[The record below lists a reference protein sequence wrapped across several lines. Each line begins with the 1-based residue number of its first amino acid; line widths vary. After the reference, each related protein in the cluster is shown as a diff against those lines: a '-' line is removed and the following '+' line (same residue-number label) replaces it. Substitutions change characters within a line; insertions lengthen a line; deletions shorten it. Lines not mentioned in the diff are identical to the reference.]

1 MIKSTKMKL
10 ISEKYKNFL
19 FNRIAETTGIIF
31 FGLAILTFGLLF
43 SYSPLD
49 PSLNNVTSQEAQNIF
64 GNTGAS
70 IADLLMQIFGSIS
83 YVLLLFL
90 LTWSYKLIVFKKLPF
105 FAINFFAGVISLLIL
120 NLIFLTYEI
129 NIYYSFIS
137 SEFYFNFIEPLPIRE
152 NLYSKFFFILSI
164 TVLFLVFFVFACA
177 LDYNEWKKIISSVWI
192 SCKFIFKIIFSII
205 RYFIPRNK
213 NHDFISSEE
222 KSLSTEDRIEPKID
236 FESLKNENVSNYLNN
251 NKDSSE
257 IIQKKMSFKEDT
269 GYIPPIIDI
278 LSTPKVSATSLVSQE
293 EMDNN
298 ASRLQEILADFKIEG
313 EIIKVSPGPVVTM
326 YELQPAPGTKA
337 SKIIGLS
344 DDIARNMSAISAR
357 VAVIPGKN
365 VIGIEMPNNTQ
376 EAVFLSELFKK
387 EKFISSKD
395 NLLLALG
402 KDIGGNAFFADLA
415 TMPHLLIAGTTGSGK
430 SVGINVM
437 ILSILYRLS
446 PEECKFILIDPK
458 MLELSVYEGVPHLI
472 TPVVT
477 NPKKAITALKWVVK
491 EMEGRYQK
499 MSLLGVR
506 NIESYN
512 QRIKE
517 AIKNKETISRKVPAG
532 LNPDTGQAK
541 FEDINIELNKM
552 PFIVVVVDEMA
563 DLMMVAGKEI
573 EHTIQRLSQMARAA
587 GIHLIMATQRPSV
600 DVITGTIK
608 ANFPTRIS
616 FQVSSKFDSRT
627 ILGSEGSERL
637 LGKGDMLLMMG
648 GGRTTRIHG
657 PFVSDKEVEQ
667 IVASLKKQGLPEFIE
682 DITKEEDESEIPFDD
697 NSSGKDELFQQCLD
711 IISREGKASTSLLQ
725 RKLQIGYNR
734 AARIMDQL
742 EDSGF
747 ISPANHVGKREVF
760 YDKFK
765 N

>member
-1 MIKSTKMKL
+1 MQL
-10 ISEKYKNFL
+10 ISKTYKSFISNRLAEISGLVFL
-19 FNRIAETTGIIF
+19 
-31 FGLAILTFGLLF
+31 GLAFLTFGVLF
-43 SYSPLD
+43 SYSSLD
-49 PSLNNVTSQEAQNIF
+49 PSFNNITDQEAQNILGF
-64 GNTGAS
+64 TGAK
-70 IADLLMQIFGSIS
+70 IADLLIQILGSSS
-83 YVLLLFL
+83 YLLMLFF
-90 LTWSYKLIVFKKLPF
+90 LTWSYRLIIFKKLPYF
-105 FAINFFAGVISLLIL
+105 IINLFSSITSLLIID
-120 NLIFLTYEI
+120 LIFLTYDVQILHGFLSLEI
-129 NIYYSFIS
+129 
-137 SEFYFNFIEPLPIRE
+137 FNSLIEPLLIKN
-152 NLYSKFFFILSI
+152 NLYLEITLTFTLSI
-164 TVLFLVFFVFACA
+164 LFLTFFLIACA
-177 LDYNEWKKIISSVWI
+177 LDQKDWKTIFYTIWLGCKLIFKNIIILSKYVFSKKQDHNFKLNKKINLPV
-192 SCKFIFKIIFSII
+192 
-205 RYFIPRNK
+205 
-213 NHDFISSEE
+213 EE
-222 KSLSTEDRIEPKID
+222 KIEPKID
-236 FESLKNENVSNYLNN
+236 FESIKNESVSKYISPE
-251 NKDSSE
+251 KVSAD
-257 IIQKKMSFKEDT
+257 IIQKKMAFSEDINYT
-269 GYIPPIIDI
+269 PPIIDI
-278 LSTPKVSATSLVSQE
+278 LSTPPTVLTSLVSKE
-293 EMDNN
+293 EMDAN
-298 ASRLQEILADFKIEG
+298 AIRLQEILADFKIEG
-313 EIIKVSPGPVVTM
+313 KIINVNPGPVVTM

-344 DDIARNMSAISAR
+344 DDIARNMSAVSAR

-365 VIGIEMPNNTQ
+365 VIGIEMPNKTQ

-387 EKFISSKD
+387 EKFISSQA

-402 KDIGGNAFFADLA
+402 KDIAGNAYFADLA

-437 ILSILYRLS
+437 ILSILFRLS

-517 AIKNKETISRKVPAG
+517 AIKNNETISRKIPAG
-532 LNPDTGQAK
+532 LNPDTGQPK
-541 FEDINIELNKM
+541 YENINIDLHKM

-627 ILGSEGSERL
+627 ILGAEGSERL

-657 PFVSDKEVEQ
+657 PFVSDKEVEE

-682 DITKEEDESEIPFDD
+682 DITKEEDENEISLDGDD
-697 NSSGKDELFQQCLD
+697 SNKDELFQQCLD

-742 EDSGF
+742 EDNGF

-765 N
+765 S

>member
-1 MIKSTKMKL
+1 MQL

-19 FNRIAETTGIIF
+19 INRLAEIIGLVF
-31 FGLAILTFGLLF
+31 IGLAVSVFIVLF

-49 PSLNNVTSQEAQNIF
+49 PSLNNITDQESQNIL
-64 GNTGAS
+64 GNFGAS
-70 IADLLMQIFGSIS
+70 VSDLLIQIFGSSS
-83 YVLLLFL
+83 YLLLIFF
-90 LTWSYKLIVFKKLPF
+90 LTWSYRLVIFKKLPF
-105 FAINFFAGVISLLIL
+105 FPVNLLSGFISLLIL
-120 NLIFLTYEI
+120 DLIFL
-129 NIYYSFIS
+129 IYKVNVFHSFIS
-137 SEFYFNFIEPLPIRE
+137 SEVFINFIEPLSISDNSYLGIISTVLVVGIFLTFFILASALDR
-152 NLYSKFFFILSI
+152 NDWGKIFFTAWNSCKFLFKKIFFFIKSIIFKKKNNNYEIKENINLSI
-164 TVLFLVFFVFACA
+164 
-177 LDYNEWKKIISSVWI
+177 NEK
-192 SCKFIFKIIFSII
+192 
-205 RYFIPRNK
+205 
-213 NHDFISSEE
+213 
-222 KSLSTEDRIEPKID
+222 IEPKID
-236 FESLKNENVSNYLNN
+236 FNSIKNENVSAYMDN
-251 NKDSSE
+251 NKVSSE
-257 IIQKKMSFKEDT
+257 IVQKKMSFKEDAN
-269 GYIPPIIDI
+269 YIPPIIDI
-278 LSTPKVSATSLVSQE
+278 LSTPKASATSLVSKE
-293 EMDNN
+293 EMDSN
-298 ASRLQEILADFKIEG
+298 AIRLQEILADFKIEG
-313 EIIKVSPGPVVTM
+313 EIINVSPGPVVTM

-344 DDIARNMSAISAR
+344 DDIARNMSAVSAR

-365 VIGIEMPNNTQ
+365 VIGIEMPNKTQ

-387 EKFISSKD
+387 ENFISSKA

-437 ILSILYRLS
+437 ILSILFRLS

-458 MLELSVYEGVPHLI
+458 MLELSVYEGIPHLI

-512 QRIKE
+512 QRIKD
-517 AIKNKETISRKVPAG
+517 AIKNKETISRKIPAG
-532 LNPDTGQAK
+532 LNSDTGQPK
-541 FEDINIELNKM
+541 FADVNIELNKM

-627 ILGSEGSERL
+627 ILGAEGSERL

-657 PFVSDKEVEQ
+657 PFVSDKEVEL
-667 IVASLKKQGLPEFIE
+667 IVASLKKQGQPEFIE
-682 DITKEEDESEIPFDD
+682 DITKEEDNEISIDG
-697 NSSGKDELFQQCLD
+697 NASGKDELFQQCLD

-765 N
+765 S

>member
-1 MIKSTKMKL
+1 MQL
-10 ISEKYKNFL
+10 ISDKYKNFIIKRL
-19 FNRIAETTGIIF
+19 AEISGLVF
-31 FGLAILTFGLLF
+31 FGLAILIFGALI

-49 PSLNNVTSQEAQNIF
+49 PSLNNITDQDTLNIF
-64 GNTGAS
+64 GNVGAS
-70 IADLLMQIFGSIS
+70 IADLLIQIFGSLS

-90 LTWSYKLIVFKKLPF
+90 LAWSYRLIIFKKLPY
-105 FAINFFAGVISLLIL
+105 FAVNLFSGFISLLFL
-120 NLIFLTYEI
+120 NLFFLIYEI
-129 NIYYSFIS
+129 NIYNSFIS
-137 SEFYFNFIEPLPIRE
+137 LEIFINFLEPLSIRD
-152 NLYSKFFFILSI
+152 NLHIEILSIVIISVLSLIFFIL
-164 TVLFLVFFVFACA
+164 ACA
-177 LDYNEWKKIISSVWI
+177 LDVNDWKKIFFAIWVC
-192 SCKFIFKIIFSII
+192 CKLIIGNILKLVKSIL
-205 RYFIPRNK
+205 NK
-213 NHDFISSEE
+213 KKKNNFEVKENIVFPKEE
-222 KSLSTEDRIEPKID
+222 QIEPKID
-236 FESLKNENVSNYLNN
+236 FESIKNESVSSYIDNN
-251 NKDSSE
+251 EVSPE

-278 LSTPKVSATSLVSQE
+278 LSRPKASTASLVSQE
-293 EMDNN
+293 EMDSN
-298 ASRLQEILADFKIEG
+298 AIRLQEILADFKIEG
-313 EIIKVSPGPVVTM
+313 KIINVSPGPVVTM

-365 VIGIEMPNNTQ
+365 VIGIEMPNKTQ

-387 EKFISSKD
+387 ENFISSKA

-437 ILSILYRLS
+437 ILSILFRLS

-458 MLELSVYEGVPHLI
+458 MLELSVYEGIPHLI

-477 NPKKAITALKWVVK
+477 NPKKAVTALKWVVK

-512 QRIKE
+512 HRIKD
-517 AIKNKETISRKVPAG
+517 AIKNKETINRKIPAG
-532 LNPDTGQAK
+532 LNPDTGQPK
-541 FEDINIELNKM
+541 FESINIELNKM

-627 ILGSEGSERL
+627 ILGAEGSERL

-657 PFVSDKEVEQ
+657 PFVSDKEVEE
-667 IVASLKKQGLPEFIE
+667 IVGSLKKQGLPEFIE
-682 DITKEEDESEIPFDD
+682 DITKEEDENEISLDGIDP
-697 NSSGKDELFQQCLD
+697 NKDELFQQCLD
-711 IISREGKASTSLLQ
+711 IISKEGKASTSLLQ

-760 YDKFK
+760 YEKFK
-765 N
+765 S

>member
-1 MIKSTKMKL
+1 MQL
-10 ISEKYKNFL
+10 ISKTYKSFISNRLAEISGLVFL
-19 FNRIAETTGIIF
+19 
-31 FGLAILTFGLLF
+31 GLAFLTFGVLF
-43 SYSPLD
+43 SYSSLD
-49 PSLNNVTSQEAQNIF
+49 PSFNNITDQEARNILGF
-64 GNTGAS
+64 TGAK
-70 IADLLMQIFGSIS
+70 IADLLIQILGSSS
-83 YVLLLFL
+83 YLLMLFF
-90 LTWSYKLIVFKKLPF
+90 LTWSYRLIIFKKLPYF
-105 FAINFFAGVISLLIL
+105 IINLFSSIASLLIID
-120 NLIFLTYEI
+120 LIFLTYDVQILHGFLSLEI
-129 NIYYSFIS
+129 
-137 SEFYFNFIEPLPIRE
+137 FNSLIEPLLIKN
-152 NLYSKFFFILSI
+152 NLYLEITLTFTLSI
-164 TVLFLVFFVFACA
+164 LFLTFFLIACA
-177 LDYNEWKKIISSVWI
+177 LDQKDWKTIFFTIWLGCKLIFKNIIILSKYVFSKKQDHNFKLNKKINLPV
-192 SCKFIFKIIFSII
+192 
-205 RYFIPRNK
+205 
-213 NHDFISSEE
+213 EE
-222 KSLSTEDRIEPKID
+222 KIEPKID
-236 FESLKNENVSNYLNN
+236 FESIKNESVSKYISPE
-251 NKDSSE
+251 KISAD
-257 IIQKKMSFKEDT
+257 IIQKKMAFSEDINYT
-269 GYIPPIIDI
+269 PPIIDI
-278 LSTPKVSATSLVSQE
+278 LSTPPTVSTSLVSKE
-293 EMDNN
+293 EMDTN
-298 ASRLQEILADFKIEG
+298 AIRLQEILADFKIEG
-313 EIIKVSPGPVVTM
+313 KIINVNPGPVVTM

-344 DDIARNMSAISAR
+344 DDIARNMSAVSAR

-365 VIGIEMPNNTQ
+365 VIGIEMPNKTQ

-387 EKFISSKD
+387 EKFISSQA

-402 KDIGGNAFFADLA
+402 KDIAGNAYFADLA

-437 ILSILYRLS
+437 ILSILFRLS

-517 AIKNKETISRKVPAG
+517 AIKNNETISRKITAG
-532 LNPDTGQAK
+532 LNPDTGQPK
-541 FEDINIELNKM
+541 YENINIDLHKM

-627 ILGSEGSERL
+627 ILGAEGSERL

-657 PFVSDKEVEQ
+657 PFVSDKEVEE

-682 DITKEEDESEIPFDD
+682 DITKEEDENEISQDGDD
-697 NSSGKDELFQQCLD
+697 SNKDELFQQCLD

-742 EDSGF
+742 EDNGF

-765 N
+765 S

>member
-1 MIKSTKMKL
+1 MQI
-10 ISEKYKNFL
+10 ISKKHKTFL
-19 FNRIAETTGIIF
+19 VNRLAEISGLIF
-31 FGLAILTFGLLF
+31 FSIAILTFGILL

-49 PSLNNVTSQEAQNIF
+49 PSFNNITDLEAQNIL
-64 GNTGAS
+64 GSTGATF
-70 IADLLMQIFGSIS
+70 ADLLIQIFGTSS
-83 YVLLLFL
+83 YIIIIFF
-90 LTWSYKLIVFKKLPF
+90 LTWSYKLTIFKKLPF
-105 FAINFFAGVISLLIL
+105 FLINFLSGIISLLTID
-120 NLIFLTYEI
+120 LIFLIYEI
-129 NIYYSFIS
+129 NILHGFIS
-137 SEFYFNFIEPLPIRE
+137 LEIFNNIIDPIIKENDIYFE
-152 NLYSKFFFILSI
+152 
-164 TVLFLVFFVFACA
+164 VFFVFILSLLFLIFFVLSCA
-177 LDYNEWKKIISSVWI
+177 LDKNEWQKIFLFIWL
-192 SCKFIFKIIFSII
+192 SCKFLLNKSLKFLKFSFNKKKDVIFEKNKID
-205 RYFIPRNK
+205 NLLM
-213 NHDFISSEE
+213 EE
-222 KSLSTEDRIEPKID
+222 KIEPKINFD
-236 FESLKNENVSNYLNN
+236 SIKNENVSSYITN
-251 NKDSSE
+251 NKNSSE
-257 IIQKKMSFKEDT
+257 LVQKKMSFNEDT
-269 GYIPPIIDI
+269 NYIPPIIDI
-278 LSTPKVSATSLVSQE
+278 LSSPKASSISLVTKE
-293 EMDNN
+293 EIESN
-298 ASRLQEILADFKIEG
+298 AIKLKEVLADFKIEG
-313 EIIKVSPGPVVTM
+313 EIINVSPGPVVTM

-344 DDIARNMSAISAR
+344 DDIARNMSATSAR

-365 VIGIEMPNNTQ
+365 VIGIEMPNKTQ
-376 EAVFLSELFKK
+376 EAVFLSELFKRD
-387 EKFISSKD
+387 KFISSKA

-402 KDIGGNAFFADLA
+402 KDIAGNAYFADLA

-437 ILSILYRLS
+437 ILSILFRLS
-446 PEECKFILIDPK
+446 PDECKFILIDPK
-458 MLELSVYEGVPHLI
+458 MLELSVYEGIPHLI

-512 QRIKE
+512 QRINE
-517 AIKNKETISRKVPAG
+517 AIKNKESINRKVPAG
-532 LNPDTGQAK
+532 LNPDTGQPN
-541 FEDINIELNKM
+541 FENIKIDLNKM

-627 ILGSEGSERL
+627 ILGAEGSERL

-657 PFVSDKEVEQ
+657 PFVSDKEVEE
-667 IVASLKKQGLPEFIE
+667 IVSSLKKQGLPEFID
-682 DITKEEDESEIPFDD
+682 DITKEEDENEITLDGNDP
-697 NSSGKDELFQQCLD
+697 NKDELFQQCLD
-711 IISREGKASTSLLQ
+711 IISKEGKASTSLLQ

-760 YDKFK
+760 YDKIK

>member
-1 MIKSTKMKL
+1 MQL
-10 ISEKYKNFL
+10 ISKTYKSFISNRLAEISGLVFL
-19 FNRIAETTGIIF
+19 
-31 FGLAILTFGLLF
+31 GLAFLTFGVLF
-43 SYSPLD
+43 SYSSLD
-49 PSLNNVTSQEAQNIF
+49 PSFNNITDQEAQNILGF
-64 GNTGAS
+64 TGAK
-70 IADLLMQIFGSIS
+70 IADLLIQILGSSS
-83 YVLLLFL
+83 YLLMLFF
-90 LTWSYKLIVFKKLPF
+90 LTWSYRLIIFKKLPYF
-105 FAINFFAGVISLLIL
+105 IINLFSSITSLLIID
-120 NLIFLTYEI
+120 LIFLTYDVQILHGFLSLEI
-129 NIYYSFIS
+129 
-137 SEFYFNFIEPLPIRE
+137 FNSLIEPLLIKN
-152 NLYSKFFFILSI
+152 NLYLEITLTFTLSI
-164 TVLFLVFFVFACA
+164 LFLTFFLIACA
-177 LDYNEWKKIISSVWI
+177 LDQKDWKTIFFTIWLGCKLILKNIIILSKYVFSKKQDHNFKLNKKINLPV
-192 SCKFIFKIIFSII
+192 
-205 RYFIPRNK
+205 
-213 NHDFISSEE
+213 EE
-222 KSLSTEDRIEPKID
+222 KIEPKID
-236 FESLKNENVSNYLNN
+236 FESIKNESVSKYISPE
-251 NKDSSE
+251 KVSAD
-257 IIQKKMSFKEDT
+257 IIQKKMAFSEDINYT
-269 GYIPPIIDI
+269 PPIIDI
-278 LSTPKVSATSLVSQE
+278 LSTPPTVSTSLVSKE
-293 EMDNN
+293 EMDAN
-298 ASRLQEILADFKIEG
+298 AIRLQEILADFKIEG
-313 EIIKVSPGPVVTM
+313 KIINVNPGPVVTM

-344 DDIARNMSAISAR
+344 DDIARNMSAVSAR

-365 VIGIEMPNNTQ
+365 VIGIEMPNKTQ

-387 EKFISSKD
+387 EKFISSQA

-402 KDIGGNAFFADLA
+402 KDIAGNAYFADLA

-437 ILSILYRLS
+437 ILSILFRLS

-517 AIKNKETISRKVPAG
+517 AIKNNETISRKIPAG
-532 LNPDTGQAK
+532 LNPDTGQPK
-541 FEDINIELNKM
+541 YENINIDLHKM

-627 ILGSEGSERL
+627 ILGAEGSERL

-657 PFVSDKEVEQ
+657 PFVSDKEVEE

-682 DITKEEDESEIPFDD
+682 DITKEEDENEISLDGDD
-697 NSSGKDELFQQCLD
+697 SNKDELFQQCLD

-742 EDSGF
+742 EDNGF

-765 N
+765 S

>member
-1 MIKSTKMKL
+1 MQF
-10 ISEKYKNFL
+10 ISDKYRSFIL
-19 FNRIAETTGIIF
+19 HRLAEVLGIIF
-31 FGLAILTFGLLF
+31 FGLSIFLFGLLF

-49 PSLNNVTSQEAQNIF
+49 PSFNNITDQEPFNIF
-64 GNTGAS
+64 GIAGAS
-70 IADLLMQIFGSIS
+70 IADMSIQIFGSAS
-83 YVLLLFL
+83 YLFL
-90 LTWSYKLIVFKKLPF
+90 IFLLAWAYRLIIFKKLPF
-105 FAINFFAGVISLLIL
+105 FAINFFASIISVLIL
-120 NLIFLTYEI
+120 DLGFLIYGF
-129 NIYYSFIS
+129 NVFNGFIS
-137 SEFYFNFIEPLPIRE
+137 SYFFINFIKTIITDSNYFIILISF
-152 NLYSKFFFILSI
+152 NIILFIIFFLLS
-164 TVLFLVFFVFACA
+164 CA
-177 LDYNEWKKIISSVWI
+177 LTLNDWKKIISRSWLVL
-192 SCKFIFKIIFSII
+192 KIIFRNI
-205 RYFIPRNK
+205 YFVCKKIFFKRASTMLKSNK
-213 NHDFISSEE
+213 VGVEE
-222 KSLSTEDRIEPKID
+222 KVEPKID
-236 FESLKNENVSNYLNN
+236 FDSIKNESVSNYINT
-251 NKDSSE
+251 DAISAE
-257 IIQKKMSFKEDT
+257 IAQKKMSFEEDDN
-269 GYIPPIIDI
+269 YVPPIIDI
-278 LSTPKVSATSLVSQE
+278 LSTPKTTTGSLVSKE

-298 ASRLQEILADFKIEG
+298 ATKLQEILSDFKIDG
-313 EIIKVSPGPVVTM
+313 EIINVSPGPVVTM
-326 YELQPAPGTKA
+326 YELEPAPGTKA
-337 SKIIGLS
+337 SKIVGLS
-344 DDIARNMSAISAR
+344 DDIARNMSAVSAR

-365 VIGIEMPNNTQ
+365 VIGIEMPNKTQ
-376 EAVFLSELFKK
+376 EAVYLSELFKK
-387 EKFISSKD
+387 EKFLSSD
-395 NLLLALG
+395 SNLLLALG
-402 KDIGGNAFFADLA
+402 KDIAGNAFFADLA

-517 AIKNKETISRKVPAG
+517 AIKNKENITRKIPAG
-532 LNPDTGQAK
+532 LNPDTGQPK
-541 FEDINIELNKM
+541 YETIEVELNKM

-627 ILGSEGSERL
+627 ILGTEGSERL

-657 PFVSDKEVEQ
+657 PFVSDKEVEK
-667 IVASLKKQGLPEFIE
+667 IVASLKQQGLPEFNE
-682 DITKEEDESEIPFDD
+682 DILKEEDENDMVLDSDEA
-697 NSSGKDELFQQCLD
+697 SKDELFQQCLE
-711 IISREGKASTSLLQ
+711 IISKEGKASTSLLQ

-742 EDSGF
+742 EESGF

>member
-1 MIKSTKMKL
+1 LIKSTKMKL

-120 NLIFLTYEI
+120 NLMFLTYEI

-192 SCKFIFKIIFSII
+192 SCKFIFKIIFSVI

>member
-192 SCKFIFKIIFSII
+192 SCKFIFKIIFSVI

>member
-1 MIKSTKMKL
+1 MQL
-10 ISEKYKNFL
+10 ISKKYKNFII
-19 FNRIAETTGIIF
+19 NRLAEISGLAF
-31 FGLAILTFGLLF
+31 LSLAILTFGILF
-43 SYSPLD
+43 SYSSLD
-49 PSLNNVTSQEAQNIF
+49 PSFNNITHQEAQNIL
-64 GNTGAS
+64 GSVGAK
-70 IADLLMQIFGSIS
+70 IADLLIQILGSSS
-83 YVLLLFL
+83 YILILFFI
-90 LTWSYKLIVFKKLPF
+90 TWSYRLIIFKKLPYF
-105 FAINFFAGVISLLIL
+105 IINLFSSVASLLVID
-120 NLIFLTYEI
+120 LIFLIYEVQI
-129 NIYYSFIS
+129 LHGFLSLEI
-137 SEFYFNFIEPLPIRE
+137 FNSLIEPLSIKNNVYLE
-152 NLYSKFFFILSI
+152 IVFIFTLSI
-164 TVLFLVFFVFACA
+164 LFLSFFSIACA
-177 LDYNEWKKIISSVWI
+177 LDRKDWKMIFFTMWLGCKLIFVNIIQLLKYIFSRKKIHNL
-192 SCKFIFKIIFSII
+192 KF
-205 RYFIPRNK
+205 NK
-213 NHDFISSEE
+213 NISSEIEE
-222 KSLSTEDRIEPKID
+222 KIEPKID
-236 FESLKNENVSNYLNN
+236 FESIKNESVSKYISP
-251 NKDSSE
+251 NKVSSE
-257 IIQKKMSFKEDT
+257 VIQKKMAFSEDVNYT
-269 GYIPPIIDI
+269 PPIIDI
-278 LSTPKVSATSLVSQE
+278 LSTPQTSSASLVSKE
-293 EMDNN
+293 EMDTN
-298 ASRLQEILADFKIEG
+298 AIRLQEILADFKIEG
-313 EIIKVSPGPVVTM
+313 KIINVSPGPVVTM

-337 SKIIGLS
+337 SKIISLS
-344 DDIARNMSAISAR
+344 DDIARNMSAVSAR

-365 VIGIEMPNNTQ
+365 VIGIEMPNKTQ

-387 EKFISSKD
+387 EKFISSQA

-402 KDIGGNAFFADLA
+402 KDIAGNAYFADLA
-415 TMPHLLIAGTTGSGK
+415 NMPHLLIAGTTGSGK

-437 ILSILYRLS
+437 ILSILFRLS

-517 AIKNKETISRKVPAG
+517 AIKNNETISRKIPTG
-532 LNPDTGQAK
+532 LNPDTGQSK
-541 FEDINIELNKM
+541 FENINIDLHKM

-627 ILGSEGSERL
+627 ILGAEGSERL

-657 PFVSDKEVEQ
+657 PFVSDKEIEEV
-667 IVASLKKQGLPEFIE
+667 VASLKKQGLPEFIE
-682 DITKEEDESEIPFDD
+682 DITKEEDENEISLDGDD
-697 NSSGKDELFQQCLD
+697 SNKDELFQQCLD

-742 EDSGF
+742 EDNGF

>member
-1 MIKSTKMKL
+1 MQL
-10 ISEKYKNFL
+10 ISNKYKNILLNRSAEFL
-19 FNRIAETTGIIF
+19 GLIF
-31 FGLAILTFGLLF
+31 IFLAILIFGVLF

-49 PSLNNVTSQEAQNIF
+49 PSLNNITDQEAHNIL
-64 GNTGAS
+64 GNYGAS
-70 IADLLMQIFGSIS
+70 VADLLMQVFGSSS
-83 YVLLLFL
+83 YLLLLFF
-90 LTWSYKLIVFKKLPF
+90 LTWSYRLIKFKRLTF
-105 FAINFFAGVISLLIL
+105 FIVNLFSGLISLLIL
-120 NLIFLTYEI
+120 DLIFVIFEI
-129 NIYYSFIS
+129 NIVHNFIS
-137 SEFYFNFIEPLPIRE
+137 LEIFINFIEPLFTSD
-152 NLYSKFFFILSI
+152 NLYIKFISVLATTTLFLIFFII
-164 TVLFLVFFVFACA
+164 ACA
-177 LDYNEWKKIISSVWI
+177 LDLSDWKKIFNNILI
-192 SCKFIFKIIFSII
+192 CFKFSKILKIIKSTIFKKINFKTVEKVILPI
-205 RYFIPRNK
+205 
-213 NHDFISSEE
+213 EE
-222 KSLSTEDRIEPKID
+222 KIEPKID
-236 FESLKNENVSNYLNN
+236 FSLIKNENVSDYAEN
-251 NKDSSE
+251 NKVSSE
-257 IIQKKMSFKEDT
+257 VIQKKMTFKEKA
-269 GYIPPIIDI
+269 GYTPPIIDI
-278 LSTPKVSATSLVSQE
+278 LSTPAVLAGSLVSKE

-298 ASRLQEILADFKIEG
+298 AIRLKEVLADFKIEG
-313 EIIKVSPGPVVTM
+313 DIINVSPGPVVTM

-337 SKIIGLS
+337 SKIIALS
-344 DDIARNMSAISAR
+344 DDIARNMSAVSAR

-365 VIGIEMPNNTQ
+365 VIGIEMPNTTQ
-376 EAVFLSELFKK
+376 EAVYLSELFKK
-387 EKFISSKD
+387 EKFVSSKA

-402 KDIGGNAFFADLA
+402 KDISGNAFFADLA

-437 ILSILYRLS
+437 ILSILFRLS

-512 QRIKE
+512 QRIKD
-517 AIKNKETISRKVPAG
+517 AIKHKETITRKIPAG
-532 LNPDTGQAK
+532 LNPDTGQPK
-541 FEDINIELNKM
+541 FESIDIELNKM

-627 ILGSEGSERL
+627 ILGAEGSERL

-667 IVASLKKQGLPEFIE
+667 IVMSLKKQGLPEFIE
-682 DITKEEDESEIPFDD
+682 DITKEEDENDISFEGNDSD
-697 NSSGKDELFQQCLD
+697 KDELFQQCLD

-742 EDSGF
+742 EDNGF

>member
-1 MIKSTKMKL
+1 MQFIPQSYKYFL
-10 ISEKYKNFL
+10 INRLTEIIGICLIGFAIIGFATLLTYSPFDPS
-19 FNRIAETTGIIF
+19 FNNETT
-31 FGLAILTFGLLF
+31 
-43 SYSPLD
+43 
-49 PSLNNVTSQEAQNIF
+49 QEVQNIF
-64 GNTGAS
+64 GISGAI
-70 IADLLMQIFGSIS
+70 IADLLMQVFGLSS
-83 YVLLLFL
+83 YLLLLFFL
-90 LTWSYKLIVFKKLPF
+90 SWSYRLIIFKKLPF
-105 FAINFFAGVISLLIL
+105 FVIHFFAALVSMIILDISFLLFEINIQHGFIALEFYESFLKPIL
-120 NLIFLTYEI
+120 INSAFHTKIISNILVLIFLIGFLTL
-129 NIYYSFIS
+129 SFGLTRDDWKKI
-137 SEFYFNFIEPLPIRE
+137 FLKMWLFIKLLIG
-152 NLYSKFFFILSI
+152 KILSI
-164 TVLFLVFFVFACA
+164 L
-177 LDYNEWKKIISSVWI
+177 KG
-192 SCKFIFKIIFSII
+192 
-205 RYFIPRNK
+205 RNK
-213 NHDFISSEE
+213 HLDSNFQKEVILKE
-222 KSLSTEDRIEPKID
+222 KTEPEIEPKINFKSIKHKIISD
-236 FESLKNENVSNYLNN
+236 YINEE
-251 NKDSSE
+251 KDSSE
-257 IIQKKMSFKEDT
+257 TVQKKMSFKEEV
-269 GYIPPIIDI
+269 GYVPPMIDI
-278 LSTPKVSATSLVSQE
+278 LSSPKTSAKSIISKE
-293 EMDNN
+293 ELDNN
-298 ASRLQEILADFKIEG
+298 AQKLKAVLADFKIEADV
-313 EIIKVSPGPVVTM
+313 INVNPGPVVTM

-337 SKIIGLS
+337 SKIIALS
-344 DDIARNMSAISAR
+344 DDIARNMSAVSTR
-357 VAVIPGKN
+357 VAIIPGKN
-365 VIGIEMPNNTQ
+365 VIGIEMPNKTQ
-376 EAVFLSELFKK
+376 EAVYLSELFRK
-387 EKFISSKD
+387 EAFVNSKAK
-395 NLLLALG
+395 LLLALG
-402 KDIGGNAFFADLA
+402 KDIAGNAYFADLA

-437 ILSILYRLS
+437 ILSILFRLS

-458 MLELSVYEGVPHLI
+458 MLELSVYQGIPHLI

-512 QRIKE
+512 QRISD
-517 AIKNKETISRKVPAG
+517 AIKNKEIINRKIPTG
-532 LNPDTGQAK
+532 TNPDTGQPK
-541 FEDINIELNKM
+541 FENIAIELNKM

-627 ILGSEGSERL
+627 ILGEEGSERL

-657 PFVSDKEVEQ
+657 PFVSDKEVEE
-667 IVASLKKQGLPEFIE
+667 IVASLKEQGLPEFDE
-682 DITKEEDESEIPFDD
+682 DIMKEEEGEILLEGN
-697 NSSGKDELFQQCLD
+697 NSGNDELFQQCLD

-742 EDSGF
+742 EESGF
-747 ISPANHVGKREVF
+747 ISPANHVGKREIF

-765 N
+765 S

>member
-1 MIKSTKMKL
+1 MQL
-10 ISEKYKNFL
+10 ISKTYKSFISNRLAEISGLVFL
-19 FNRIAETTGIIF
+19 
-31 FGLAILTFGLLF
+31 GLAFLTFGVLF
-43 SYSPLD
+43 SYSSLD
-49 PSLNNVTSQEAQNIF
+49 PSFNNITDQEAQNILGF
-64 GNTGAS
+64 TGAK
-70 IADLLMQIFGSIS
+70 IADLLIQILGSSS
-83 YVLLLFL
+83 YVLMLFF
-90 LTWSYKLIVFKKLPF
+90 LTWSYRLIIFKKLPYF
-105 FAINFFAGVISLLIL
+105 IINLFSSIASLLIID
-120 NLIFLTYEI
+120 LIFLTYEVQI
-129 NIYYSFIS
+129 LHSFLSLEI
-137 SEFYFNFIEPLPIRE
+137 FNSLIEPLLIKN
-152 NLYSKFFFILSI
+152 NLYLEITLTFTLSI
-164 TVLFLVFFVFACA
+164 LFLTFFLIACA
-177 LDYNEWKKIISSVWI
+177 LDQKDWKTIFFTIWLGCKLIFKNIIILSKYVFSKKQDHNFKLNKKISLPV
-192 SCKFIFKIIFSII
+192 
-205 RYFIPRNK
+205 
-213 NHDFISSEE
+213 EE
-222 KSLSTEDRIEPKID
+222 KIEPKID
-236 FESLKNENVSNYLNN
+236 FESIKNESVSKYISPE
-251 NKDSSE
+251 KVSAD
-257 IIQKKMSFKEDT
+257 IIQKKMAFSEDINYT
-269 GYIPPIIDI
+269 PPIIDI
-278 LSTPKVSATSLVSQE
+278 LSTPPTVSTSLVSKE
-293 EMDNN
+293 EMDTN
-298 ASRLQEILADFKIEG
+298 AIRLQEILADFKIEG
-313 EIIKVSPGPVVTM
+313 KIINVNPGPVVTM

-344 DDIARNMSAISAR
+344 DDIARNMSAVSAR

-365 VIGIEMPNNTQ
+365 VIGIEMPNKTQ

-387 EKFISSKD
+387 EKFISSQA

-402 KDIGGNAFFADLA
+402 KDIAGNAYFADLA

-437 ILSILYRLS
+437 ILSILFRLS

-458 MLELSVYEGVPHLI
+458 MLELSVYEGIPHLI

-517 AIKNKETISRKVPAG
+517 AIKNNETISRKIPAG
-532 LNPDTGQAK
+532 LNPDTGQPK
-541 FEDINIELNKM
+541 YENINIDLHKM

-627 ILGSEGSERL
+627 ILGAEGSERL

-657 PFVSDKEVEQ
+657 PFVSDKEVEE

-682 DITKEEDESEIPFDD
+682 DITKEEDENEISLDGDD
-697 NSSGKDELFQQCLD
+697 SNKDELFQQCLD

-742 EDSGF
+742 EDNGF

-765 N
+765 S

>member
-1 MIKSTKMKL
+1 MKL

-192 SCKFIFKIIFSII
+192 SCKFIFKIIFSVI

>member
-1 MIKSTKMKL
+1 MQL
-10 ISEKYKNFL
+10 ISKKHKNFIINRLAEISGL
-19 FNRIAETTGIIF
+19 FF
-31 FGLAILTFGLLF
+31 FGLAIVTFGILF
-43 SYSPLD
+43 SYSSLD
-49 PSLNNVTSQEAQNIF
+49 PSLNNITDQEARNLF
-64 GNTGAS
+64 GVTGAV
-70 IADLLMQIFGSIS
+70 IADLLIQIFGSSS
-83 YVLLLFL
+83 YILILLFFS
-90 LTWSYKLIVFKKLPF
+90 WSYRLIIFKKLTYF
-105 FAINFFAGVISLLIL
+105 IINVFSSIASLLIL
-120 NLIFLTYEI
+120 DLMLILYKVQI
-129 NIYYSFIS
+129 LHSFIS
-137 SEFYFNFIEPLPIRE
+137 LEFFNNFIEPLSIKNNIYFE
-152 NLYSKFFFILSI
+152 IVITFIISILFLSFFI
-164 TVLFLVFFVFACA
+164 VACA
-177 LDYNEWKKIISSVWI
+177 LDRTDWKKIFFTVWLG
-192 SCKFIFKIIFSII
+192 CKLMFKNIINLFYYVFLKKRNSD
-205 RYFIPRNK
+205 FKLNK
-213 NHDFISSEE
+213 NIRSSIEE
-222 KSLSTEDRIEPKID
+222 KVEPKID
-236 FESLKNENVSNYLNN
+236 FESIKNVTVSSYVSP
-251 NKDSSE
+251 NKVSSE
-257 IIQKKMSFKEDT
+257 LIQKKMTFGDDINYT
-269 GYIPPIIDI
+269 PPIIDI
-278 LSTPKVSATSLVSQE
+278 LSAPQASSASLVSKE
-293 EMDNN
+293 EMDTN
-298 ASRLQEILADFKIEG
+298 AIRLQEILADFKIEG
-313 EIIKVSPGPVVTM
+313 KIINVSPGPVVTM

-344 DDIARNMSAISAR
+344 DDIARNMSAVSAR

-365 VIGIEMPNNTQ
+365 VIGIEMPNKTQ

-387 EKFISSKD
+387 DKFISSQA

-402 KDIGGNAFFADLA
+402 KDIAGNAYFADLA

-437 ILSILYRLS
+437 ILSILFRLS

-517 AIKNKETISRKVPAG
+517 AIKNNETISRKVPAG

-541 FEDINIELNKM
+541 FENISIDLQKM

-627 ILGSEGSERL
+627 ILGAEGSERL

-657 PFVSDKEVEQ
+657 PFVSDKEVEE
-667 IVASLKKQGLPEFIE
+667 IVASLKKQGLPEFID
-682 DITKEEDESEIPFDD
+682 DITKEEDENEISLDGNDP
-697 NSSGKDELFQQCLD
+697 NKDELFQQCLD
-711 IISREGKASTSLLQ
+711 IISKEGKASTSLLQ

-747 ISPANHVGKREVF
+747 ISSANHVGKREVF
-760 YDKFK
+760 YDKIK
-765 N
+765 S

>member
-1 MIKSTKMKL
+1 MQL
-10 ISEKYKNFL
+10 ISNKYKTFIINRLAEISGLIFL
-19 FNRIAETTGIIF
+19 SFSILLF
-31 FGLAILTFGLLF
+31 FILF

-49 PSLNNVTSQEAQNIF
+49 PSINNVTDQEAQNIL
-64 GNTGAS
+64 GTIGAN
-70 IADLLMQIFGSIS
+70 IADLLMQIFGSTS
-83 YVLLLFL
+83 YLLLIIFL
-90 LTWSYKLIVFKKLPF
+90 AWSYRLIKFKKLPF
-105 FAINFFAGVISLLIL
+105 FVINLFCSLICLFIIDILFLI
-120 NLIFLTYEI
+120 YET
-129 NIYYSFIS
+129 NIIHGFIS
-137 SEFYFNFIEPLPIRE
+137 QEVFINFIEPLSLSSSFYIE
-152 NLYSKFFFILSI
+152 SIFSLILIFLFLIFFII
-164 TVLFLVFFVFACA
+164 ACA
-177 LDYNEWKKIISSVWI
+177 LDFDDWKKLFLNAWNASKLILRNTFN
-192 SCKFIFKIIFSII
+192 FIKLFSLKKTKLEI
-205 RYFIPRNK
+205 NTQ
-213 NHDFISSEE
+213 NDNDFSKE
-222 KSLSTEDRIEPKID
+222 KIEPKID
-236 FESLKNENVSNYLNN
+236 FNSIKDENVSDYLNN
-251 NKDSSE
+251 NEISSE
-257 IIQKKMSFKEDT
+257 IVQKKMEFKEDIN
-269 GYIPPIIDI
+269 YVPPIIDI
-278 LSTPKVSATSLVSQE
+278 LSTPKVSASSLVSKE

-298 ASRLQEILADFKIEG
+298 AIKLKEILSDFKIDG
-313 EIIKVSPGPVVTM
+313 EIINVSPGPVVTM

-344 DDIARNMSAISAR
+344 DDIARNMSAVSAR
-357 VAVIPGKN
+357 VAIIPGKN
-365 VIGIEMPNNTQ
+365 VIGIEMPNKTQ

-387 EKFISSKD
+387 EKFVSSKA

-437 ILSILYRLS
+437 ILSILYRMS

-477 NPKKAITALKWVVK
+477 NPKKAVVALKWVVK
-491 EMEGRYQK
+491 EMEARYQK

-517 AIKNKETISRKVPAG
+517 AIKSKETISRKISVG
-532 LNPDTGQAK
+532 LNPDTGQPK
-541 FEDINIELNKM
+541 YEDINIELNKM

-667 IVASLKKQGLPEFIE
+667 IVASLKKQGLPEFNE
-682 DITKEEDESEIPFDD
+682 DITKEEETEIFLDGDE
-697 NSSGKDELFQQCLD
+697 SGKDELFQQCLD
-711 IISREGKASTSLLQ
+711 IISKEGKASTSLLQ

>member
-1 MIKSTKMKL
+1 MQL
-10 ISEKYKNFL
+10 ISKTYKSFISNRLAEISGLVFL
-19 FNRIAETTGIIF
+19 
-31 FGLAILTFGLLF
+31 GLAFLTFGILF
-43 SYSPLD
+43 SYSSLD
-49 PSLNNVTSQEAQNIF
+49 PSFNNITDQEAQNILGF
-64 GNTGAS
+64 TGAK
-70 IADLLMQIFGSIS
+70 IADLLIQILGSSS
-83 YVLLLFL
+83 YVLMLFF
-90 LTWSYKLIVFKKLPF
+90 LTWSYRLIIFKKLPYF
-105 FAINFFAGVISLLIL
+105 IINLISGIVSLLIID
-120 NLIFLTYEI
+120 LIFLTYEVQI
-129 NIYYSFIS
+129 LHGFLSLEIFS
-137 SEFYFNFIEPLPIRE
+137 SLIEPLLIKD
-152 NLYSKFFFILSI
+152 NLYLEIALTFTLSI
-164 TVLFLVFFVFACA
+164 LFLTFFLIACA
-177 LDYNEWKKIISSVWI
+177 LDQKDWKTIFFTIWLG
-192 SCKFIFKIIFSII
+192 CKLIFKNIIILSNYIFSKKQ
-205 RYFIPRNK
+205 YHNFKLDKKTNSPV
-213 NHDFISSEE
+213 EE
-222 KSLSTEDRIEPKID
+222 KIEPKID
-236 FESLKNENVSNYLNN
+236 FESIKNESVSKYISPE
-251 NKDSSE
+251 KVSTD
-257 IIQKKMSFKEDT
+257 IVQKKMAFSEDINYT
-269 GYIPPIIDI
+269 PPIIDI
-278 LSTPKVSATSLVSQE
+278 LSTPPTVSTSLVSKE
-293 EMDNN
+293 EMDTN
-298 ASRLQEILADFKIEG
+298 AIRLQEILADFKIEG
-313 EIIKVSPGPVVTM
+313 KIINVSPGPVVTM

-344 DDIARNMSAISAR
+344 DDIARNMSAVSAR

-365 VIGIEMPNNTQ
+365 VIGIEMPNKTQ

-387 EKFISSKD
+387 EKFISSQA

-402 KDIGGNAFFADLA
+402 KDIAGNAYFADLA

-437 ILSILYRLS
+437 ILSILFRLS

-517 AIKNKETISRKVPAG
+517 AIKNNETISRKIPAG
-532 LNPDTGQAK
+532 LNPDTGQPK
-541 FEDINIELNKM
+541 YENINIDLHKM

-627 ILGSEGSERL
+627 ILGAEGSERL

-657 PFVSDKEVEQ
+657 PFVSDKEVEE

-682 DITKEEDESEIPFDD
+682 DITKEEDENEISLDGID
-697 NSSGKDELFQQCLD
+697 SNKDELFQQCLD
-711 IISREGKASTSLLQ
+711 IIAKEGKASTSLLQ

-765 N
+765 S

>member
-1 MIKSTKMKL
+1 MQL
-10 ISEKYKNFL
+10 ISKKHKNFIINRLAEISGL
-19 FNRIAETTGIIF
+19 FF
-31 FGLAILTFGLLF
+31 FGLAIVTFGILF
-43 SYSPLD
+43 SYSSLD
-49 PSLNNVTSQEAQNIF
+49 PSLNNITDQEARNLF
-64 GNTGAS
+64 GVTGAV
-70 IADLLMQIFGSIS
+70 IADLLIQIFGSSS
-83 YVLLLFL
+83 YILILLFFS
-90 LTWSYKLIVFKKLPF
+90 WSYRLIIFKKLTYF
-105 FAINFFAGVISLLIL
+105 IINVFSSIASLLIL
-120 NLIFLTYEI
+120 DLMLILYKVQI
-129 NIYYSFIS
+129 LHSFIS
-137 SEFYFNFIEPLPIRE
+137 LEFFNNFIEPLSIKNNIYFE
-152 NLYSKFFFILSI
+152 IVITFIISILFLSFFI
-164 TVLFLVFFVFACA
+164 VACA
-177 LDYNEWKKIISSVWI
+177 LDRTDWKKIFFTVWLG
-192 SCKFIFKIIFSII
+192 CKLMFKNIINLFYYVFLKKRNSD
-205 RYFIPRNK
+205 FKLNK
-213 NHDFISSEE
+213 NIRSSIEE
-222 KSLSTEDRIEPKID
+222 KVEPKID
-236 FESLKNENVSNYLNN
+236 FESIKNETVSSYVSP
-251 NKDSSE
+251 NKVSSE
-257 IIQKKMSFKEDT
+257 LIQKKMTFGDDVNYT
-269 GYIPPIIDI
+269 PPIIDI
-278 LSTPKVSATSLVSQE
+278 LSAPQASSASLVSKE
-293 EMDNN
+293 EMDTN
-298 ASRLQEILADFKIEG
+298 AIRLQEILADFKIEG
-313 EIIKVSPGPVVTM
+313 KIINVSPGPVVTM

-344 DDIARNMSAISAR
+344 DDIARNMSAVSAR

-365 VIGIEMPNNTQ
+365 VIGIEMPNKTQ

-387 EKFISSKD
+387 DKFISSQA

-402 KDIGGNAFFADLA
+402 KDIAGNAYFADLA

-437 ILSILYRLS
+437 ILSILFRLS

-517 AIKNKETISRKVPAG
+517 AIKNNETISRKVPAG

-541 FEDINIELNKM
+541 FENISIDLQKM

-627 ILGSEGSERL
+627 ILGAEGSERL

-657 PFVSDKEVEQ
+657 PFVSDKEVEE
-667 IVASLKKQGLPEFIE
+667 IVASLKKQGLPEFID
-682 DITKEEDESEIPFDD
+682 DITKEEDENEISLDGNDP
-697 NSSGKDELFQQCLD
+697 NKDELFQQCLD
-711 IISREGKASTSLLQ
+711 IISKEGKASTSLLQ

-747 ISPANHVGKREVF
+747 ISSANHVGKREVF
-760 YDKFK
+760 YDKIK
-765 N
+765 S

>member
-1 MIKSTKMKL
+1 MQL
-10 ISEKYKNFL
+10 ISKKYKNFII
-19 FNRIAETTGIIF
+19 NRLAEISGLVF
-31 FGLAILTFGLLF
+31 FSLAILTFGILF
-43 SYSPLD
+43 SYSSLD
-49 PSLNNVTSQEAQNIF
+49 PSFNNITDQEAQNIL
-64 GNTGAS
+64 GSAGAK
-70 IADLLMQIFGSIS
+70 IADLLIQILGSSS
-83 YVLLLFL
+83 YILILFFI
-90 LTWSYKLIVFKKLPF
+90 TWSYRLIIFKKLPYF
-105 FAINFFAGVISLLIL
+105 IINLFSSIASLLVID
-120 NLIFLTYEI
+120 LIFLIYEVQI
-129 NIYYSFIS
+129 LHGFLSLEI
-137 SEFYFNFIEPLPIRE
+137 FNSLIEPLSIKNNVYLE
-152 NLYSKFFFILSI
+152 IVFTFTLSI
-164 TVLFLVFFVFACA
+164 LFLSFFSIACA
-177 LDYNEWKKIISSVWI
+177 LDQKDWKMIFFTVWL
-192 SCKFIFKIIFSII
+192 SCKLIFVNIIQLLKYIFSKNKVHNLKL
-205 RYFIPRNK
+205 NK
-213 NHDFISSEE
+213 NVSSEIEE
-222 KSLSTEDRIEPKID
+222 KIEPKID
-236 FESLKNENVSNYLNN
+236 FESIKNESVSKYISP
-251 NKDSSE
+251 NKVSSE
-257 IIQKKMSFKEDT
+257 VIQKKMAFSEDVNYT
-269 GYIPPIIDI
+269 PPIIDI
-278 LSTPKVSATSLVSQE
+278 LSTPQTSSASLVSKE
-293 EMDNN
+293 EMDTN
-298 ASRLQEILADFKIEG
+298 AIRLQEILADFKIEG
-313 EIIKVSPGPVVTM
+313 KIINVSPGPVVTM

-344 DDIARNMSAISAR
+344 DDIARNMSAVSAR

-365 VIGIEMPNNTQ
+365 VIGIEMPNKTQ

-387 EKFISSKD
+387 EKFISSQA

-402 KDIGGNAFFADLA
+402 KDIAGNAYFADLA

-437 ILSILYRLS
+437 ILSILFRLS

-517 AIKNKETISRKVPAG
+517 AIKNNETISRKIPAG
-532 LNPDTGQAK
+532 LNPDTGQPK
-541 FEDINIELNKM
+541 FENINIDLNKM

-627 ILGSEGSERL
+627 ILGAEGSERL

-657 PFVSDKEVEQ
+657 PFVSDKEVEE

-682 DITKEEDESEIPFDD
+682 DITKEEDGNEISLDGDD
-697 NSSGKDELFQQCLD
+697 SNKDELFQQCLD

-742 EDSGF
+742 EDNGF

>member
-1 MIKSTKMKL
+1 MQL
-10 ISEKYKNFL
+10 ISDKYKSFIL
-19 FNRIAETTGIIF
+19 HRLAEVFGIIF
-31 FGLAILTFGLLF
+31 VGLAVFLFGLLF

-49 PSLNNVTSQEAQNIF
+49 PSLNNITNQEPFNIF
-64 GNTGAS
+64 GITGAS
-70 IADLLMQIFGSIS
+70 IADISIQIFGSAS
-83 YVLLLFL
+83 YLFLLFL
-90 LTWSYKLIVFKKLPF
+90 LTWAYRLIIFKSLPF
-105 FAINFFAGVISLLIL
+105 FAINFFAAIISMLIL
-120 NLIFLTYEI
+120 DLYFLIYEI
-129 NIYYSFIS
+129 NVFYGFVSSYFFI
-137 SEFYFNFIEPLPIRE
+137 NFIQIIISNNDYYLAI
-152 NLYSKFFFILSI
+152 ILVI
-164 TVLFLVFFVFACA
+164 VILFLVFFIVSCA
-177 LDYNEWKKIISSVWI
+177 LTLNDWRKVLYGIWFSI
-192 SCKFIFKIIFSII
+192 KFIFKNIIDIFKRIFL
-205 RYFIPRNK
+205 RK
-213 NHDFISSEE
+213 NLLVSKQSKAIVEE
-222 KSLSTEDRIEPKID
+222 KIEPKID
-236 FESLKNENVSNYLNN
+236 FDSIKNESVSSYIDADAISPDL
-251 NKDSSE
+251 S
-257 IIQKKMSFKEDT
+257 QKKMTFKEDNS
-269 GYIPPIIDI
+269 YVPPIIDI
-278 LSTPKVSATSLVSQE
+278 LSTPKTTSGSLVTKE

-298 ASRLQEILADFKIEG
+298 ASKLQSILSDFKIDG
-313 EIIKVSPGPVVTM
+313 EIINVSPGPVVTM

-337 SKIIGLS
+337 SKIVGLS
-344 DDIARNMSAISAR
+344 DDIARNMSAVSAR

-365 VIGIEMPNNTQ
+365 VIGIEMPNKTQ
-376 EAVFLSELFKK
+376 EAVYLSELFKK
-387 EKFISSKD
+387 EKFISSD
-395 NLLLALG
+395 ANLLLALG
-402 KDIGGNAFFADLA
+402 KDIAGNAFFADLA

-458 MLELSVYEGVPHLI
+458 MLELSVYEGIPHLI

-517 AIKNKETISRKVPAG
+517 AIKNKENITRKIPAG
-532 LNPDTGQAK
+532 LNPATGQPEYETIK
-541 FEDINIELNKM
+541 LELSKM

-627 ILGSEGSERL
+627 ILGTEGSERL

-648 GGRTTRIHG
+648 GGRTSRIHG
-657 PFVSDKEVEQ
+657 PFVSDKEVEL
-667 IVASLKKQGLPEFIE
+667 IVESLKKQGLPEFNE
-682 DITKEEDESEIPFDD
+682 DILKEDDENEAVLDSDET
-697 NSSGKDELFQQCLD
+697 GKDELFQQCLD

-742 EDSGF
+742 EESGF

>member
-1 MIKSTKMKL
+1 MQL
-10 ISEKYKNFL
+10 ISKTYKSFISNRLAEISGLVFL
-19 FNRIAETTGIIF
+19 
-31 FGLAILTFGLLF
+31 GLAFLTFGILF
-43 SYSPLD
+43 SYSSLD
-49 PSLNNVTSQEAQNIF
+49 PSFNNITDQEAQNILGF
-64 GNTGAS
+64 TGAK
-70 IADLLMQIFGSIS
+70 IADLLIQILGSSS
-83 YVLLLFL
+83 YMLMLFF
-90 LTWSYKLIVFKKLPF
+90 LTWSYRLIIFKKLPYF
-105 FAINFFAGVISLLIL
+105 IINLFSSIASLLIID
-120 NLIFLTYEI
+120 LIFLTYEVQI
-129 NIYYSFIS
+129 LHGFLSLEIFS
-137 SEFYFNFIEPLPIRE
+137 SLIEPLLIKD
-152 NLYSKFFFILSI
+152 NLYLEIALTFTLSI
-164 TVLFLVFFVFACA
+164 LFLTFFLIACA
-177 LDYNEWKKIISSVWI
+177 LDQKDWKTIFFTIWLG
-192 SCKFIFKIIFSII
+192 CKLIFKNIIILSKYIFSKKQDHN
-205 RYFIPRNK
+205 FKLDKKTNSPV
-213 NHDFISSEE
+213 EE
-222 KSLSTEDRIEPKID
+222 KIEPKID
-236 FESLKNENVSNYLNN
+236 FESIKNESVSKYISPE
-251 NKDSSE
+251 KVSTD
-257 IIQKKMSFKEDT
+257 IVQKKMAFSEDINYT
-269 GYIPPIIDI
+269 PPIIDI
-278 LSTPKVSATSLVSQE
+278 LSTPPTVSTSLVSKE
-293 EMDNN
+293 EMDTN
-298 ASRLQEILADFKIEG
+298 AIRLQEILADFKIEG
-313 EIIKVSPGPVVTM
+313 KIINVSPGPVVTM

-344 DDIARNMSAISAR
+344 DDIARNMSAVSAR

-365 VIGIEMPNNTQ
+365 VIGIEMPNKTQ

-387 EKFISSKD
+387 EKFISSQA

-402 KDIGGNAFFADLA
+402 KDIAGNAYFADLA

-437 ILSILYRLS
+437 ILSILFRLS

-517 AIKNKETISRKVPAG
+517 AIKNNETISRKIPAG
-532 LNPDTGQAK
+532 LNPDTGQPK
-541 FEDINIELNKM
+541 YENINIDLHKM

-627 ILGSEGSERL
+627 ILGAEGSERL

-657 PFVSDKEVEQ
+657 PFVSDREVEE

-682 DITKEEDESEIPFDD
+682 DITKEEDENEISLDGDD
-697 NSSGKDELFQQCLD
+697 STKDELFQQCLD

-742 EDSGF
+742 EDNGF

-765 N
+765 S